1 MANIFATADNH
12 FFHKSILKFCA
23 DKRGNCQTVEEMN
36 EKMIEVWNDQISEK
50 DTVYCLGDFSFGTT
64 EETLEILKRLNGRI
78 HLILGNHDYW
88 ITKPTNIQL
97 KTACLNRMNGWI
109 DNYRR
114 IKIDKMHTVLSHYSF
129 AEYDRMH
136 YGAFH
141 AYGHVHGSYVHPG
154 RAIDV
159 GIDARPNGDMR
170 LWEWSEFRDECL
182 KRPILSHH
190 DRILP
195 EEQYV

>member
-1 MANIFATADNH
+1 MANIFATSDNH

-23 DKRGNCQTVEEMN
+23 DKRGNCSSVDEMN
-36 EKMIEVWNDQISEK
+36 EKMIEAWNDQVSEK

-97 KTACLNRMNGWI
+97 KTACLNRMNGWV

-114 IKIDKMHTVLSHYSF
+114 IKIDKMHTVLFHYPIR
-129 AEYDRMH
+129 EWDRCS
-136 YGAFH
+136 YGSWH
-141 AYGHVHGSYVHPG
+141 CHGHCHGNMPAVG
-154 RAIDV
+154 KMLDV
-159 GIDARPNGDMR
+159 GIDNRPDGDMKLYSYEEVR
-170 LWEWSEFRDECL
+170 EYMNNQPLL
-182 KRPILSHH
+182 
-190 DRILP
+190 DRMGR
-195 EEQYV
+195 